1 MRNIIPWVILA
12 AAIVSLSACSKGTSV
27 PGTQATE
34 QPPTPAANATNPTNF
49 PLIEGAS
56 VIAAKPFTQTI
67 NSSQMGTGVFSNG
80 SGTYS
85 GDEVIA
91 GSSASFADLENWLR
105 QDEKQPPSGY
115 TAVVVPSNMASI
127 HRIAMKNGVDFA
139 MFHDTSNSKRGLV
152 VIAMD
157 PATTNAK
164 LGAVLGL
171 FSKYQSLPQPLRNGI
186 DSQLKQR
193 FGYTAGEFVEPG
205 SPLGSAV
212 GALSDFKNKNERG
225 VLIIDAAKQ

>member
-1 MRNIIPWVILA
+1 MKKHLWVFLA
-12 AAIVSLSACSKGTSV
+12 AVIVGLSACSKGTSV

-56 VIAAKPFTQTI
+56 VIAAKPFSQTI
-67 NSSQMGTGVFSNG
+67 NSSQMGMGVFAAG

-91 GSSASFADLENWLR
+91 GSNASFADLENWLR

-115 TAVVVPSNMASI
+115 SAVVIPASMSTT
-127 HRIAMKNGVDFA
+127 HTVAMKNGVDFA
-139 MFHDTSNSKRGLV
+139 MFHDTANAKHGLV

-157 PATTNAK
+157 PATTNAR
-164 LGAVLGL
+164 LGAVISLI
-171 FSKYQSLPQPLRNGI
+171 SRYQSLPQGLRNGI

-193 FGYTAGEFVEPG
+193 SGYTAGEFVEPG

-212 GALSDFKNKNERG
+212 GALDDFKNKNERA
-225 VLIIDAAKQ
+225 VIIIDAAKQ